1 MAKKNENPLLGLTIE
16 SVEELGN
23 NFFKMAF
30 ENGNMVI
37 GQFSGLLESDSSDE
51 EDEDEEEEEV
61 APAKKA
67 KGKKAAPVEED
78 EDEDEEEDEDE
89 DEDEE
94 EDEEDED
101 TEDDLTPEELLACD
115 MDDLEDIVD
124 DYELE
129 DIDVDDFEDDVE
141 GLRQAIA
148 KELEIEIPK
157 PAKKAKKGKK

>member
-78 EDEDEEEDEDE
+78 EDE
-89 DEDEE
+89 E

>member
-78 EDEDEEEDEDE
+78 EDEDEEE
-89 DEDEE
+89 
-94 EDEEDED
+94 EDED